1 MKVILTTVVA
11 AAVLA
16 GCSNQIPE
24 INGVTAES
32 NGDSTSYAI
41 GLQIGKSFR
50 EQGIEVDSRAFIA
63 GIQDAIGE
71 KPLFPDSVVQKVLMS
86 VQEKA
91 MKKMQENEQKKQ
103 AEMAKGADSI
113 RKIGN
118 DFLAKNKTKA
128 GVTTTA
134 SGLQYEVIK
143 QGNGPR
149 PTASQTVVVHYT
161 GMLIDGKVFDSSVQR
176 GQPAEFPVGGVIPG
190 FSELLQLMPEGSK
203 FKAYLPNELAYGPQ
217 GSDRIPP
224 GSVLVFEVELLGIK
238 K

>member
-11 AAVLA
+11 AGILI
-16 GCSNQIPE
+16 GCSNQIPD
-24 INGVTAES
+24 INGVEASTKS
-32 NGDSTSYAI
+32 DSTSYAI

-63 GIQDAIGE
+63 GIQDAVNE
-71 KPLFPDSVVQKVLMS
+71 KPLFADSVVQKVLMS
-86 VQEKA
+86 VQEQATEKMKA
-91 MKKMQENEQKKQ
+91 NEQKKQ
-103 AEMAKGADSI
+103 AGMAKTADSM

-118 DFLAKNKTKA
+118 EFLAKNKAKA
-128 GVTTTA
+128 GVITTA

-149 PTASQTVVVHYT
+149 PTATQMVVVHYT
-161 GMLIDGKVFDSSVQR
+161 GMLVDGKVFDSSIQR
-176 GQPAEFPVGGVIPG
+176 NQPAEFPVGGVIPG

-203 FKAYLPNELAYGPQ
+203 FKGYLPNELAYGPQ
-217 GSDRIPP
+217 GSELIPP
-224 GSVLVFEVELLGIK
+224 GSVLVFEIELLGIK

>member
-11 AAVLA
+11 AGILI
-16 GCSNQIPE
+16 GCSNQIPD
-24 INGVTAES
+24 INGVEATTNS
-32 NGDSTSYAI
+32 DSTSYAI

-71 KPLFPDSVVQKVLMS
+71 KPLFADSVVAKVLMS

-91 MKKMQENEQKKQ
+91 MQKMQENQQKEQ
-103 AEMAKGADSI
+103 ANMAKVADSV

-118 DFLAKNKTKA
+118 EFLAKNKTKA
-128 GVTTTA
+128 GVITTA

-143 QGNGPR
+143 QGAGKR
-149 PTASQTVVVHYT
+149 PTASQKAVVHYT
-161 GMLIDGKVFDSSVQR
+161 GMLIDGKVFDSSVER

-203 FKAYLPNELAYGPQ
+203 FKAYIPNELAYGPQ
-217 GSDRIPP
+217 GSANIPP
-224 GSVLVFEVELLGIK
+224 GSVLVFEVELLGVK
-238 K
+238 

>member
-1 MKVILTTVVA
+1 
-11 AAVLA
+11 
-16 GCSNQIPE
+16 
-24 INGVTAES
+24 
-32 NGDSTSYAI
+32 
-41 GLQIGKSFR
+41 
-50 EQGIEVDSRAFIA
+50 
-63 GIQDAIGE
+63 
-71 KPLFPDSVVQKVLMS
+71 
-86 VQEKA
+86 